1 MPRFSSLIHAP
12 AETRRLFRERLGR
25 FLNAERSP
33 QAPDEREK
41 LDDELFLELMLG
53 LDVQF
58 DADVNA
64 AHAIFDAADRAIRC
78 RRRRV
83 LQRRLSSLPKRL
95 ACLGLRLRTRNCDI
109 A

>member
-1 MPRFSSLIHAP
+1 MPRFSSLIHAS
-12 AETRRLFRERLGR
+12 AETRRLLRERLGR

-41 LDDELFLELMLG
+41 LGDELFLELMLG

-58 DADVNA
+58 DADVDA
-64 AHAIFDAADRAIRC
+64 ARAIFDAAGRAIRC

-83 LQRRLSSLPKRL
+83 LSRRLSSLPKRL
-95 ACLGLRLRTRNCDI
+95 ACLGLRLGTRNCDI